1 MERSGHH
8 HHQYVGGQGKGQGR
22 STSSISELFGDRDS
36 PSATSAGRSGV
47 FQSVFTTPSSSTS
60 QWSSVKGGG
69 SSHFES
75 SCRSKYGSSETKS
88 QKSEHLEEVE
98 PFFLSSSLYYG
109 GQDMCVRPPTSHNSG
124 TSSIFPKSGG
134 EDDPNSN
141 ISNSASRG
149 NWWQGS
155 LYY

>member
-8 HHQYVGGQGKGQGR
+8 HHQYVGGQGKKGQGR

-36 PSATSAGRSGV
+36 PAASAGRSGV
-47 FQSVFTTPSSSTS
+47 FQSVFSTSSSSSS
-60 QWSSVKGGG
+60 QWSSAKGGG

-75 SCRSKYGSSETKS
+75 SSRSKYGSGETKN
-88 QKSEHLEEVE
+88 QKFEQLEEVE

-109 GQDMCVRPPTSHNSG
+109 GQDMCVRAPTSHASG
-124 TSSIFPKSGG
+124 TSNIFPKNGG

-141 ISNSASRG
+141 SNGASRG